1 MAEIYPATPSDST
14 STSLRGMS
22 ASEIVAQRKQ
32 STIGARPLLTFPAGL
47 GVHCT
52 LMRFFQYTYG
62 GTSGST
68 ETNLTNIVLPLPRQI
83 QDSFKINVA
92 GDELGIL
99 GAGAAQ
105 AASDP
110 TSITD
115 IAKSFGANTADAL
128 ADLSDVAS
136 IQGALAMGTDAAQ
149 FLAKA
154 ALVKIGPDIANGIS
168 AGRGTA
174 INPFATLVFK
184 GVDLKVHSLEWLLS
198 PESES
203 ESRTLKDII
212 RTLQRMVLPKV
223 ESAIGFEST
232 ITAVDRGIMRYPAM
246 VDIYFQGIDM
256 NYYFK
261 FKTSMISQLNVDYT
275 PNGIAINKG
284 GRPSVIR
291 ITMTLNEAYIHT
303 ADDYE
308 LSKAEV
314 EDLINEVTLR
324 ESQESVNPEP
334 GAGLTVDDFGFGS
347 EALGT
352 SSVLGNGVNDSTTT
366 IVTSADGQ
374 STAQAASPVQ
384 LADEYLV
391 QGVPVSLSQL
401 NSLGISDS
409 EIRLKPDIYIPPPLV
424 GPPVPGS

>member
-1 MAEIYPATPSDST
+1 MAETYPTTPT
-14 STSLRGMS
+14 SKTALRGMS
-22 ASEIVAQRKQ
+22 AEEIIGKRKQ
-32 STIGARPLLTFPAGL
+32 TIIGPRPLLSFPAGL

-52 LMRFFQYTYG
+52 LMRFFQYSYG

-68 ETNLTNIVLPLPRQI
+68 ESNLANVVLPLPRQI

-110 TSITD
+110 GKITD
-115 IAKSFGANTADAL
+115 IAKSFGGNTYDAL
-128 ADLSDVAS
+128 TGLSDVAS
-136 IQGALAMGTDAAQ
+136 IQSAIALATDAAQ

-154 ALVKIGPDIANGIS
+154 ALVKIAPDIVNGIS

-203 ESRTLKDII
+203 ESRTLKNII
-212 RTLQRMVLPKV
+212 QTLQRMVLPKV

-284 GRPSVIR
+284 GRPSAIR

-303 ADDYE
+303 SDDYQE
-308 LSKAEV
+308 SDLSNQAIV
-314 EDLINEVTLR
+314 EAANERLLR
-324 ESQESVNPEP
+324 ESQEGVTP
-334 GAGLTVDDFGFGS
+334 TT
-347 EALGT
+347 GT
-352 SSVLGNGVNDSTTT
+352 SDTADNSGDGTASASALGNGENDPNAT
-366 IVTSADGQ
+366 VPSADGQ
-374 STAQAASPVQ
+374 SNAVPPNSTK
-384 LADEYLV
+384 LADEYSVTSGNGAITMSRSALNAI
-391 QGVPVSLSQL
+391 GVT
-401 NSLGISDS
+401 DA
-409 EIRLKPDIYIPPPLV
+409 EIFANPDKY
-424 GPPVPGS
+424 VPGA

>member
-1 MAEIYPATPSDST
+1 MAETYPTTPT
-14 STSLRGMS
+14 SKTALRGMS
-22 ASEIVAQRKQ
+22 AEEIIANRKQ
-32 STIGARPLLTFPAGL
+32 TIIGPRPLLSFPAGL

-52 LMRFFQYTYG
+52 LMRFFEYRYG

-68 ETNLTNIVLPLPRQI
+68 EANLTNIVLPLPRQI
-83 QDSFKINVA
+83 QDSFKINIA

-110 TSITD
+110 GSID
-115 IAKSFGANTADAL
+115 NIAKSFGANTVEAL
-128 ADLSDVAS
+128 TGLSDVATLQS
-136 IQGALAMGTDAAQ
+136 ALAVSATAAQ
-149 FLAKA
+149 FFAKA
-154 ALVKIGPDIANGIS
+154 AAAKIAPDIVNGIS

-184 GVDLKVHSLEWLLS
+184 GVDLKIHSLEWLLS

-284 GRPSVIR
+284 GRPSAIR
-291 ITMTLNEAYIHT
+291 LTMTLNEAYIHT
-303 ADDYE
+303 SDDYE

-324 ESQESVNPEP
+324 ESQ
-334 GAGLTVDDFGFGS
+334 AGVTPQTGTNDSQDDSGD
-347 EALGT
+347 GT
-352 SSVLGNGVNDSTTT
+352 PAASVLGNGETDPN
-366 IVTSADGQ
+366 VTVPAPNGQ
-374 STAQAASPVQ
+374 SKAEAASPVQ

-424 GPPVPGS
+424 GPPVPGA

>member
-1 MAEIYPATPSDST
+1 MAETYPTTPT
-14 STSLRGMS
+14 SKTALRGMS
-22 ASEIVAQRKQ
+22 AKEIIANRKQ
-32 STIGARPLLTFPAGL
+32 TIIGPRPLLSFPAGL

-52 LMRFFQYTYG
+52 LMRFFQYSYG

-68 ETNLTNIVLPLPRQI
+68 ESNLANVVLPLPRQI
-83 QDSFKINVA
+83 QDSFKINIA

-110 TSITD
+110 GSID
-115 IAKSFGANTADAL
+115 NIAKSFGANTVEAL
-128 ADLSDVAS
+128 SGLSLDNFGDVAS
-136 IQGALAMGTDAAQ
+136 IQSAISLGTNAAQ

-154 ALVKIGPDIANGIS
+154 MAAKIAPDIVNGIS

-184 GVDLKVHSLEWLLS
+184 GVDLKIHSLEWLLS

-203 ESRTLKDII
+203 ESRTLKNII
-212 RTLQRMVLPKV
+212 QTLQRMVLPKV

-284 GRPSVIR
+284 GRPSAIR

-303 ADDYE
+303 SDDYQE
-308 LSKAEV
+308 SDLSNQAIV
-314 EDLINEVTLR
+314 EAANEILLR
-324 ESQESVNPEP
+324 ESQDGVPPNPATNDSQDNS
-334 GAGLTVDDFGFGS
+334 GDGTASGS
-347 EALGT
+347 P
-352 SSVLGNGVNDSTTT
+352 LGNGENDSNAT
-366 IVTSADGQ
+366 VPAPNGQ
-374 STAQAASPVQ
+374 SNAQPPSSTIK
-384 LADEYLV
+384 ADEYTVTGPNGTTTYTRSELNAS
-391 QGVPVSLSQL
+391 GVT
-401 NSLGISDS
+401 DA
-409 EIRLKPDIYIPPPLV
+409 EILANPDKY
-424 GPPVPGS
+424 VPGA

>member
-1 MAEIYPATPSDST
+1 MAETYPATPSDST
-14 STSLRGMS
+14 RTSLRGMS

-32 STIGARPLLTFPAGL
+32 TIIGPRPLLTFPAGL

-52 LMRFFQYTYG
+52 LMRFFQYSYG

-68 ETNLTNIVLPLPRQI
+68 ESNLANVVLPLPRQI
-83 QDSFKINVA
+83 KDSFKINIA

-105 AASDP
+105 AASAP

-115 IAKSFGANTADAL
+115 IAKSFGANTVEALSGLSLDNLGDA
-128 ADLSDVAS
+128 AS
-136 IQGALAMGTDAAQ
+136 IRSAISLGTNAAQ

-154 ALVKIGPDIANGIS
+154 MAAKIAPDIVNGIS

-184 GVDLKVHSLEWLLS
+184 GVDLKIHSLEWLLS

-232 ITAVDRGIMRYPAM
+232 ITAIDRGIMRYPAM

-284 GRPSVIR
+284 GRPSAIR

-303 ADDYE
+303 SDDYQE
-308 LSKAEV
+308 SDLSNQAIV
-314 EDLINEVTLR
+314 EAANERLLR
-324 ESQESVNPEP
+324 ESQQGVTPNPGTNDSQDNSGDGTPAESV
-334 GAGLTVDDFGFGS
+334 
-347 EALGT
+347 
-352 SSVLGNGVNDSTTT
+352 GNGENAPNA
-366 IVTSADGQ
+366 IVPAPNGQ
-374 STAQAASPVQ
+374 SNAQPPSSTIK
-384 LADEYLV
+384 ADEYTVTGPNGTTTYTRSELNAS
-391 QGVPVSLSQL
+391 GVT
-401 NSLGISDS
+401 DA
-409 EIRLKPDIYIPPPLV
+409 EIFANPDKY
-424 GPPVPGS
+424 VPGA

>member
-1 MAEIYPATPSDST
+1 MAETYPTTPT
-14 STSLRGMS
+14 SKTALRGMS
-22 ASEIVAQRKQ
+22 AEEIIANRKQ
-32 STIGARPLLTFPAGL
+32 TIIGPRPLLSFPAGL

-52 LMRFFQYTYG
+52 LMRFFQYSYG

-68 ETNLTNIVLPLPRQI
+68 ESNLANVVLPLPRQI
-83 QDSFKINVA
+83 QDSFKINIA

-110 TSITD
+110 YSID
-115 IAKSFGANTADAL
+115 RIAKSFGANTVEAL
-128 ADLSDVAS
+128 SGLSLDNLGDVAS
-136 IQGALAMGTDAAQ
+136 IQSAISLGTNASQ

-154 ALVKIGPDIANGIS
+154 MMAKIAPDIVNGIS

-184 GVDLKVHSLEWLLS
+184 GVDLKIHSLEWLLS

-203 ESRTLKDII
+203 ESRTLKNII
-212 RTLQRMVLPKV
+212 QTLQRMVLPKV

-284 GRPSVIR
+284 GRPSAIR

-303 ADDYE
+303 SDDYQE
-308 LSKAEV
+308 SDLSNQAIV
-314 EDLINEVTLR
+314 EAANERLLR
-324 ESQESVNPEP
+324 ESQEGVTP
-334 GAGLTVDDFGFGS
+334 TT
-347 EALGT
+347 GT
-352 SSVLGNGVNDSTTT
+352 SDGVDNTGDGTASASALGNGENDPN
-366 IVTSADGQ
+366 VTVPAPNGQ
-374 STAQAASPVQ
+374 SKAEPPSSTK
-384 LADEYLV
+384 LADEYTVTSGNGAITMSRSALNAI
-391 QGVPVSLSQL
+391 GVT
-401 NSLGISDS
+401 DA
-409 EIRLKPDIYIPPPLV
+409 EIFANPDKY
-424 GPPVPGS
+424 VPGA

>member
-1 MAEIYPATPSDST
+1 MAETYPTTPT
-14 STSLRGMS
+14 SKTALRGMS
-22 ASEIVAQRKQ
+22 AKEIIANRKQ
-32 STIGARPLLTFPAGL
+32 TIIGPRPLLSFPAGL

-52 LMRFFQYTYG
+52 LMRFFQYSYG

-68 ETNLTNIVLPLPRQI
+68 ESNLANVVLPLPRQI
-83 QDSFKINVA
+83 QDSFKINIA

-110 TSITD
+110 GSID
-115 IAKSFGANTADAL
+115 NIAKSFGANTVEAL
-128 ADLSDVAS
+128 TGLSDVATLQS
-136 IQGALAMGTDAAQ
+136 ALAVSATAAQ
-149 FLAKA
+149 FFAKA
-154 ALVKIGPDIANGIS
+154 AAAKIAPDIVNGIS

-184 GVDLKVHSLEWLLS
+184 GVDLKIHSLEWLLS

-203 ESRTLKDII
+203 ESRTLKNII
-212 RTLQRMVLPKV
+212 QTLQRMVLPKV

-284 GRPSVIR
+284 GRPSAIR

-303 ADDYE
+303 SDDYQE
-308 LSKAEV
+308 SDLSNQAIV
-314 EDLINEVTLR
+314 EAANEILLR
-324 ESQESVNPEP
+324 ESQEGVPPNPATNDSQDNS
-334 GAGLTVDDFGFGS
+334 GDGTASGS
-347 EALGT
+347 P
-352 SSVLGNGVNDSTTT
+352 LGNGENDSNAT
-366 IVTSADGQ
+366 VPAPNGQ
-374 STAQAASPVQ
+374 SNAQPPSSTI
-384 LADEYLV
+384 LADEYTVTSGNGAITMSRSALNAI
-391 QGVPVSLSQL
+391 GVT
-401 NSLGISDS
+401 DA
-409 EIRLKPDIYIPPPLV
+409 EIFANPDKY
-424 GPPVPGS
+424 VPGA